1 MHLRFQAYKTSER
14 KIIPLAQGKILE
26 IGIGSGL
33 NIPFYNKAVIEEF
46 HALEPS
52 RELCNMARKVADNEG
67 VDIKFYECNA
77 ENIPLPDNFFDNVI
91 ITYTMCTI
99 PEVIKANKEI
109 LRVLKPNGKLLFC
122 EHGLSPE
129 QKVAKWQ
136 SRINF
141 IWGKI
146 AGGCNLNRDIPK
158 LIRASGFEI
167 LDLEEMYLPNTPKI
181 AGYNYWGTALKKA
194 NSCLVGH
201 QKKYLNGILSKN
213 G

>member
-1 MHLRFQAYKTSER
+1 MNLYEKYVLPKVLNCTCGSKPIKLQRE

-52 RELCNMARKVADNEG
+52 RELCNMARKVADNKG

-136 SRINF
+136 SRINLKKK
-141 IWGKI
+141 KI

-181 AGYNYWGTALKKA
+181 AGYNYWGTALKK
-194 NSCLVGH
+194 S
-201 QKKYLNGILSKN
+201 
-213 G
+213 

>member
-1 MHLRFQAYKTSER
+1 MNLYEKYVLPKVLKCTCGSKPIKLQIE
-14 KIIPLAQGKILE
+14 KIIPLAQGKTLE

-52 RELCNMARKVADNEG
+52 RELCNMARKVADNKG

-181 AGYNYWGTALKKA
+181 AGYNYWGTALKK
-194 NSCLVGH
+194 S
-201 QKKYLNGILSKN
+201 
-213 G
+213 

>member
-1 MHLRFQAYKTSER
+1 MCDPDEISNLAMFLTSEYADY
-14 KIIPLAQGKILE
+14 INGE
-26 IGIGSGL
+26 IVRIDGGELIKNSGEFNFIT

-67 VDIKFYECNA
+67 ADIKFYECNA

-181 AGYNYWGTALKKA
+181 AGYNYWGTALKK
-194 NSCLVGH
+194 S
-201 QKKYLNGILSKN
+201 
-213 G
+213 